1 MIGYGVNIKK
11 DPHVLAAN
19 KFSSLPRKYVV
30 VSGRKVHQSNNS
42 FTPDEFLIKLEHHLS
57 HDLWDF
63 RNFFRESLLAIIKS
77 NFTKTAVSAQDNLHD
92 DQKQPLRVFSGRSC
106 S

>member
-30 VSGRKVHQSNNS
+30 VSGRKVH
-42 FTPDEFLIKLEHHLS
+42 
-57 HDLWDF
+57 
-63 RNFFRESLLAIIKS
+63 
-77 NFTKTAVSAQDNLHD
+77 
-92 DQKQPLRVFSGRSC
+92 
-106 S
+106 